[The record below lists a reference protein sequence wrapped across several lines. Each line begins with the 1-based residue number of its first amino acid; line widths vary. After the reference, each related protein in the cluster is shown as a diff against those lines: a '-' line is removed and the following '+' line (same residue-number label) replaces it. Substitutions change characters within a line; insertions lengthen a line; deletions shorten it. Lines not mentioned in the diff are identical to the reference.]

1 MLNIDINNPD
11 EVRRAGFKVLSK
23 ELGAAGFIRFMQQFY
38 EGKGDYT
45 KEKYDRPEMSWE
57 EIMSE
62 IDKLRLEREQNNST
76 QLA

>member
-23 ELGAAGFIRFMQQFY
+23 ELGAAGFVRFMQQFY

-45 KEKYDRPEMSWE
+45 KEKYERPEMSWE
-57 EIMSE
+57 EIMDE
-62 IDKLRLEREQNNST
+62 LEKIRLERENGKTING
-76 QLA
+76 A

>member
-45 KEKYDRPEMSWE
+45 KEKYERPEMSWE
-57 EIMSE
+57 EIMAE
-62 IDKLRLEREQNNST
+62 LEQLRLERENPRT
-76 QLA
+76 TE